1 MIILT
6 LNRNTEKLS
15 QEGPL
20 PDGRNIALDCIIARQ
35 NENKNVSK
43 VHNSKAI
50 QINQ

>member
-1 MIILT
+1 MIIST
-6 LNRNTEKLS
+6 LNHKAGKLS
-15 QEGPL
+15 QKGPL
-20 PDGRNIALDCIIARQ
+20 PDGKNITPDCIVARQ